1 MNYKA
6 PYELVKKE
14 GDIGY
19 DLQSLEDIFVEPN
32 QTVLVSTGVYLE
44 LDEGYYADLRPRSG
58 NSSKGLVC
66 QLGLI
71 DTNYRG
77 EIKACITN
85 HTRSY
90 YYINKGDR
98 VAQLV
103 IRREEVVELDR
114 VEEIDKNTNRGEKGF
129 GSSGR

>member
-58 NSSKGLVC
+58 NSGKGLVC

-85 HTRSY
+85 NTRSY

-103 IRREEVVELDR
+103 IRREEIVELDR